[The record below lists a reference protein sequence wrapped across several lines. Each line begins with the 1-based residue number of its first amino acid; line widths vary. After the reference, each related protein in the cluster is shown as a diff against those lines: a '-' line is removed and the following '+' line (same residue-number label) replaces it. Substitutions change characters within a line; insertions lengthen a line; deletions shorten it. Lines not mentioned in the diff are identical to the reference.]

1 MYIVVELK
9 DFVNAIV
16 HLFSFFHKLATRRF
30 SGLPC
35 SLVYAKVVAEEE
47 PLHIIIIRSSA
58 PVTPRRGEMPRSPVV
73 TTGP

>member
-47 PLHIIIIRSSA
+47 PLY
-58 PVTPRRGEMPRSPVV
+58 
-73 TTGP
+73 